1 MIGHFKIHCGF
12 IAKLSLLWHKYL
24 LYLMCFSLLFQSNF
38 ETMFREYEL
47 NATFHYL
54 RSFRRVRV
62 DFEAHFAASSAKLSL
77 NGTPLGDNVIQCY
90 FLQVSPIR
98 VSLYF
103 LSLKASNRQ
112 KRKFY
117 LTRYCVGKSVNLF
130 EKTVNKSD
138 FLKVI
143 NLCIEIFSKDSLVG
157 KTKLLY
163 LEYVCTM

>member
-1 MIGHFKIHCGF
+1 MFF
-12 IAKLSLLWHKYL
+12 
-24 LYLMCFSLLFQSNF
+24 FPLLFQSNF

-98 VSLYF
+98 VSLHF
-103 LSLKASNRQ
+103 LSLKASNRLFDRFRQ
-112 KRKFY
+112 KWKFC
-117 LTRYCVGKSVNLF
+117 LTRYCCVGKSVNLLD
-130 EKTVNKSD
+130 KTVNKNYWLVHS
-138 FLKVI
+138 
-143 NLCIEIFSKDSLVG
+143 NLEILRCITTFNHCNDW
-157 KTKLLY
+157 T
-163 LEYVCTM
+163 

>member
-1 MIGHFKIHCGF
+1 MTFEAFMTEIASSQDIYNPIMYFEAHFAASRSKMNLIFFMSNGF
-12 IAKLSLLWHKYL
+12 
-24 LYLMCFSLLFQSNF
+24 FPLLFQSNF

-90 FLQVSPIR
+90 FLQVSPIK

-103 LSLKASNRQ
+103 LSLKAPNR
-112 KRKFY
+112 
-117 LTRYCVGKSVNLF
+117 LF
-130 EKTVNKSD
+130 LFFPPNETK
-138 FLKVI
+138 
-143 NLCIEIFSKDSLVG
+143 IE
-157 KTKLLY
+157 
-163 LEYVCTM
+163 

>member
-1 MIGHFKIHCGF
+1 MNFLSKNWPLLIKFKHNWPVSHNQMSKSISEGHFKIHCGF

-117 LTRYCVGKSVNLF
+117 
-130 EKTVNKSD
+130 
-138 FLKVI
+138 
-143 NLCIEIFSKDSLVG
+143 
-157 KTKLLY
+157 
-163 LEYVCTM
+163 